1 VSQFLDTFAELNAA
15 FGQDD
20 GVVVLPIDQVVEDPN
35 QPREHFDDA
44 ELEQLAGS
52 VRRKGVL
59 QPIVVRPPGADGR
72 YMIRFGARRYRAA
85 RRAGLAEIKAVVR
98 GGDAGEADLLIEQ
111 VIENDQRADL
121 TTAERAKTVARLLDL
136 GLSQADIARELDRP
150 KDDIAMLAAV
160 RKMPEALQ
168 ALAAS
173 LGHRT
178 LYELYGA
185 WRADE
190 EKAQAW
196 LAGRSPEVITQAEA
210 RALAARLK
218 ALKTSTTS
226 PRPKAPIGPAPE
238 ARDPVATPSPSP
250 DGSASVTAA
259 PSAATRVVEVAVDGR
274 VGELLLDRD
283 PPSSSE
289 AWVQFGQTGRPARV
303 ALADL
308 TIARI
313 GRVGGDGLAVA
324 GGG

>member
-1 VSQFLDTFAELNAA
+1 MRTLVINNQKGGVGKTMLAVHAAWYLAEAGA
-15 FGQDD
+15 R
-20 GVVVLPIDQVVEDPN
+20 EDPN
-35 QPREHFDDA
+35 QPREHFDEA
-44 ELEQLAGS
+44 ELDQLAGS

-59 QPIVVRPPGADGR
+59 QPIVVRPPGPDGR

-85 RRAGLAEIKAVVR
+85 RRAGLAEIRALVR

-136 GLSQADIARELDRP
+136 GLSQAEIARELDRP

-160 RKMPEALQ
+160 RKMPAVLQ

-185 WRADE
+185 WRAE
-190 EKAQAW
+190 APTAEAW
-196 LAGRSPEVITQAEA
+196 LAGRAPEVITQAEA

-218 ALKTSTTS
+218 APKTSTPS
-226 PRPKAPIGPAPE
+226 PRPRPPVVE
-238 ARDPVATPSPSP
+238 ASEAQDPVATSEIKADS
-250 DGSASVTAA
+250 SASVTAV
-259 PSAATRVVEVAVDGR
+259 PSAATCVVEVAIGGR

-283 PPSSSE
+283 PPGPSE
-289 AWVQFGQTGRPARV
+289 AWVRFGRDGRPSRV

-308 TIARI
+308 TSARI
-313 GRVGGDGLAVA
+313 GRVGGDGRPGA
-324 GGG
+324 